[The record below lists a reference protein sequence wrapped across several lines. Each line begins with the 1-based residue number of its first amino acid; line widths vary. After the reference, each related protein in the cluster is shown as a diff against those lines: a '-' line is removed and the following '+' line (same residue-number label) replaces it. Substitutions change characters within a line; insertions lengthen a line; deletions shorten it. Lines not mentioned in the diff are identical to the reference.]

1 MKWAF
6 YVLIDFCFLSIY
18 NSLIII
24 IFRIKL
30 IDYFSK
36 NMVGFSSLY
45 YNFMLSKLNILKNEN
60 TTVPLRFEIS
70 K

>member
-45 YNFMLSKLNILKNEN
+45 YNFMLSKLNIF
-60 TTVPLRFEIS
+60 TSVS
-70 K
+70 